1 MGNFEQD
8 WLLRA
13 LTLVLHP
20 LLACTCLS
28 FSPSLCSQQFFLKDA
43 KWCWPLFRL
52 LGGTTTSLS
61 PPIPWF
67 SGHNSWRWTR
77 YEAIRPRVGPRYKS
91 RHMGRLR
98 DRTHQRSWFR
108 TPAFQINHRACWQQW
123 VGSKISVS
131 CNKTHQI
138 AHIRTHQR
146 SCS

>member
-1 MGNFEQD
+1 MGF
-8 WLLRA
+8 A
-13 LTLVLHP
+13 SPHIGFTSSSCLHLP
-20 LLACTCLS
+20 LILS
-28 FSPSLCSQQFFLKDA
+28 LFMLSTILPERCQV
-43 KWCWPLFRL
+43 PLFRL

-146 SCS
+146 SCG